1 MSLSWPLGVGSPA
14 AAGRASAMHI
24 IDDLRNNVKA
34 KIGYN
39 GGHLPGREWE
49 RIGYRAGALDGCPN
63 TEEMACD

>member
-1 MSLSWPLGVGSPA
+1 
-14 AAGRASAMHI
+14 MHI
-24 IDDLRNNVKA
+24 IDDLRNNVKE